1 MSARIPI
8 CTLLVLFSAS
18 MHGWGAEAKGE
29 KPPQEG
35 YRKGV
40 IIEMQGA
47 ILPRLG
53 QYMDRKLERARETG
67 ADLVILEIDSPGGV
81 IETTFNIVQ
90 KLRDLSW
97 AHTVAFIP
105 EEALSGAA
113 IVALA
118 CDEIF
123 MAPTARLGDAGPIF
137 AGPDALFRHAPEKI
151 RSDLARRVRDLASA
165 QGRPPALAEA
175 MVDMNLIVYRVTHEQ
190 TGRVTF
196 MSQAEI
202 DSAENPD
209 AWERGPPVL
218 ESREGSFLEVNGER
232 AVDLQLAA
240 ATVEG
245 RSGLEQR
252 FSIANPPLVPLR
264 RNTLDVAV
272 DVLNHPMVTGLLL
285 VVGAIALYLELS
297 APGIGVGGLLSGLCF
312 TLFFWSRFLGG
323 TSGWLEI
330 ILVVAGIVFLAVE
343 LFVLPGFGVAG
354 TVGLLL
360 MAAGVIMASQNHLI
374 PRTARGI
381 HQLGTSLLVLL
392 GSGIVSLIGFAVLS
406 RIHGSIP
413 ILNRLVLRAPSA
425 ADSNQP
431 GAPSTQRLGTVSEH
445 QCPAAVGDIGISDS
459 PLRPAGR
466 ALFGDAYL
474 DVVTDGSF
482 VDRGRRVRVIQ
493 ISGNRIVVRET
504 DPK

>member
-8 CTLLVLFSAS
+8 CTLLVLFSTGV
-18 MHGWGAEAKGE
+18 HGRAADAKGE
-29 KPPQEG
+29 KPPPKE
-35 YRKGV
+35 YRQGV
-40 IIEMQGA
+40 VIEMEGT
-47 ILPRLG
+47 ILPRVEA
-53 QYMDRKLERARETG
+53 YMDRKLEHARKMN

-81 IETTFNIVQ
+81 LETTFNIVET
-90 KLRDLSW
+90 LRDLGW
-97 AHTVAFIP
+97 ADTVAFVP

-113 IVALA
+113 IIALA
-118 CDEIF
+118 CDQIL
-123 MAPTARLGDAGPIF
+123 MAPTARLGDAGPVF
-137 AGPDALFRHAPEKI
+137 AGPDAVFRHAPEKI

-165 QGRPPALAEA
+165 HGRPPALAEA
-175 MVDMNLIVYRVTHEQ
+175 MVDRNLVVYRVRHER
-190 TGRVTF
+190 TGRNTF

-232 AVDLQLAA
+232 AVELQLAA
-240 ATVEG
+240 ATVKD
-245 RSGLEQR
+245 RSELEER
-252 FSIANPPLVPLR
+252 FAVANPPLVSLR
-264 RNTLDVAV
+264 RNALDIAV
-272 DVLNHPMVTGLLL
+272 DVLNHPLVTGLLL
-285 VVGAIALYLELS
+285 VVGAIALYVELS
-297 APGIGVGGLLSGLCF
+297 APGISVGGLLAGLCF

-330 ILVVAGIVFLAVE
+330 ILVIAGIVFLAVE

-354 TVGLLL
+354 TVGLML
-360 MAAGVIMASQNHLI
+360 MAAGIIMASQNHLI
-374 PRTARGI
+374 PRTTRGM

-413 ILNRLVLRAPSA
+413 LLNRLVLRAPSA
-425 ADSNQP
+425 AESNQA
-431 GAPSTQRLGTVSEH
+431 GAPSTAWADTAPEPRY
-445 QCPAAVGDIGISDS
+445 PAAVGDMGISDS

-466 ALFGDAYL
+466 ARFGDAYL

-482 VDRGRRVRVIQ
+482 VDRGQRVRIIQ
-493 ISGNRIVVRET
+493 ISGNRIVVREM
-504 DPK
+504 DPT